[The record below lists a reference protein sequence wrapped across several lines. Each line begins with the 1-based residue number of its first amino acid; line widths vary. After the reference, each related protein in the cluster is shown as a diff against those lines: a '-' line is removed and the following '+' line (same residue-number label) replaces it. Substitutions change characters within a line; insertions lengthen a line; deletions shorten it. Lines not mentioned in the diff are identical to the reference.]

1 MTIDETAVRGLGAR
15 FRGELLGAGDVGYD
29 EVRRIWNG
37 AIDHRP
43 ALIARCTTTEDVIAA
58 VDFARENE
66 LLVSVRGGGHSVSGH
81 SVCEDGLMIDLS
93 PMKQITIDPDACTAR
108 AQAGL
113 TLGEL
118 DRATQEFGL
127 AVPAGQ
133 ISTTGIAGLTLGGG
147 TGWLMRRYG
156 LTVDNLLSAEVVT
169 ADGRLL
175 KASEDEN
182 EDLFWG
188 LRGGGGNFGIVTSF
202 EFRLHPVGPM
212 VLGGFLVY
220 PVERAREVMRFCR
233 DFMTSAPDELTTFNV
248 LLTAP
253 PQDPFPPHLQG
264 RPVLA
269 VALVYAGAVEEGE
282 RVIRP
287 LREFGSPELDLVGP
301 MPFTGVQSMLDET
314 APAGLH
320 YYNKAQY
327 LRGLDDEAIE
337 TLLARFP
344 GGAAPMA
351 HVLIPR
357 LGGAVARI
365 PSDATAFAHRDAPY
379 LLWIV
384 NVWAD
389 PEESEQNVAWTRGI
403 WEAMQPFSTDGVYV
417 NALGDE
423 GYDRVRA
430 AYGAAHYERLVALK
444 DKYDPANFFCLNQ
457 NIKPTVQSGVAS

>member
-1 MTIDETAVRGLGAR
+1 MTINETAVRGLAAR
-15 FRGELLGAGDVGYD
+15 FRGELLGPGDVGYD
-29 EVRRIWNG
+29 EARRIWNG

-43 ALIARCTTTEDVIAA
+43 ALIARCTGTEDVAAA
-58 VDFARENE
+58 VDFARESE
-66 LLVSVRGGGHSVSGH
+66 MPVSVRGGGHSVAGH

-93 PMKQITIDPDACTAR
+93 NMKGIAIDPEACTAH
-108 AQAGL
+108 AEAGL

-147 TGWLMRRYG
+147 IGWLMRKHG

-169 ADGRLL
+169 AEGRVVM
-175 KASEDEN
+175 ASEEEN

-202 EFRLHPVGPM
+202 EYRLHAVGPM
-212 VLGGFLVY
+212 VLGGFLIY
-220 PVERAREVMRFCR
+220 PLKRAREVMRYCR
-233 DFMTSAPDELTTFNV
+233 DFMNIAPDELTTFNV
-248 LLTAP
+248 LLSAP

-282 RVIRP
+282 RAIRP

-301 MPFTGVQSMLDET
+301 MPFTAVQSMLDET

-320 YYNKAQY
+320 HYNKAHY

-344 GGAAPMA
+344 DGAAPMA
-351 HVLIPR
+351 HILIPR
-357 LGGAVARI
+357 LGGAVARV
-365 PSDATAFAHRDAPY
+365 PSEATAFAHRDAPY

-384 NVWAD
+384 NMWAD
-389 PEESEQNVAWTRGI
+389 PAESEQNVAWTRGI
-403 WEAMQPFSTDGVYV
+403 WEAMRPFSTGGVYV

-423 GYDRVRA
+423 GHERVRS
-430 AYGAAHYERLVALK
+430 AYGAAHYERLVTLK
-444 DKYDPANFFCLNQ
+444 NRYDPTNFFRLNQ
-457 NIKPTVQSGVAS
+457 NIKPTVQSSVAS